1 MRLLMVSQY
10 SNTII
15 IILCMLYTGLSNTN
29 NLNRLYIYEHL
40 ANLLVCTVCLDSLIR
55 GLYWSLFC
63 IVIIVIKILLVYN
76 N

>member
-40 ANLLVCTVCLDSLIR
+40 ANLATGMYSMPRFLDKRPVLVSVLHCYYS
-55 GLYWSLFC
+55 
-63 IVIIVIKILLVYN
+63 N
-76 N
+76 